1 MPQKIEMVEQLAV
14 AEAEGAGCDVLP
26 VWLVPLAQSL
36 SSEKLCMPKKAATAS
51 AVPTA
56 PISHLPSPPLPVG
69 VSTMV
74 SPRHSAER

>member
-1 MPQKIEMVEQLAV
+1 MPQYNNVVEQLPFG
-14 AEAEGAGCDVLP
+14 EAEGIGCDVLT
-26 VWLVPLAQSL
+26 VWVVPLTQSL

-69 VSTMV
+69 ASTMV